1 MTDYNTGLGNR
12 LIYFPAPGA
21 HHGLTAG
28 YPWNSALIEIC
39 GALGSSVVRP
49 LTRFLP
55 LAFLLPLA
63 TAPADLPRDASDAL
77 TADFAERD
85 RLPES
90 PVPASE
96 WYRAGSQ
103 ETWGP
108 KATSYSPVRV
118 PAVADK
124 IGWKRARI
132 VAVARHYLGL
142 PYQHHHIPAWA
153 PPGNLGAQSAGLDC
167 SNFTSWVYNYGLG
180 IEFTSDV
187 NVQADGPKAPGRR
200 LAANEALAPGDL
212 LFIMNRDRTKLT
224 HVVIYIDPGHII
236 DDHADGVRVRPF
248 AGWYTSSFSH
258 ARRIIE

>member
-1 MTDYNTGLGNR
+1 V
-12 LIYFPAPGA
+12 
-21 HHGLTAG
+21 H
-28 YPWNSALIEIC
+28 
-39 GALGSSVVRP
+39 P
-49 LTRFLP
+49 LTRSLP
-55 LAFLLPLA
+55 LVVLFAGANAL
-63 TAPADLPRDASDAL
+63 ADLPRDGSDAL

-90 PVPASE
+90 SVPESE
-96 WYRAGSQ
+96 WYRPGAQ

-108 KATSYSPVRV
+108 KAAHYPPVHV
-118 PAVADK
+118 PAGVDP
-124 IGWKRARI
+124 IEWKRARI

-153 PPGNLGAQSAGLDC
+153 PPGPGKDGGAQTAGLDC

-180 IEFTSDV
+180 IVFTSEV
-187 NVQADGPKAPGRR
+187 TAQADGPKAPGRR
-200 LAANEALAPGDL
+200 LATNEALAPGDL
-212 LFIMNRDRTKLT
+212 LFIENRDRTKLT

-248 AGWYTSSFSH
+248 SGWYTSSFSH

>member
-1 MTDYNTGLGNR
+1 V
-12 LIYFPAPGA
+12 
-21 HHGLTAG
+21 LTSRKHIR
-28 YPWNSALIEIC
+28 NSALNEIC
-39 GALGSSVVRP
+39 RALASPVVRP
-49 LTRFLP
+49 LPRFLP
-55 LAFLLPLA
+55 FVLLLAGA
-63 TAPADLPRDASDAL
+63 AAPADLPRDASEAL

-90 PVPASE
+90 SVPESE
-96 WYRAGSQ
+96 WYRDGSQ

-108 KATSYSPVRV
+108 KAAHYPPVRV
-118 PAVADK
+118 PAGADP
-124 IGWKRARI
+124 IEWKRARI
-132 VAVARHYLGL
+132 LAVARHYLGL

-153 PPGNLGAQSAGLDC
+153 PGKGGAQETAGLDC

-180 IEFTSDV
+180 IVFTSDV
-187 NVQADGPKAPGRR
+187 NIQADGPNAPGRR
-200 LAANEALAPGDL
+200 LAANEAFAPGDL
-212 LFIMNRDRTKLT
+212 LFIENRARTKVT